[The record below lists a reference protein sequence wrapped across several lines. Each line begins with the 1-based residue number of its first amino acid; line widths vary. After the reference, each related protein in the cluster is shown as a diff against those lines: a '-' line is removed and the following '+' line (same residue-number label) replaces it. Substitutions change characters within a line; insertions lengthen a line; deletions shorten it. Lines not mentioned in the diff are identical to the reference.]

1 MSRWSAPGRATTA
14 TASRAGS
21 GAERLLLR
29 VGAASAAQR
38 RRIPARARCEAVAV
52 LRLQRLQALQHGV
65 DASLADVLDR
75 AAAERGEAGA
85 EDHARIEQVG
95 IFDHA
100 VVQRGDGLVE
110 QRQHQPVLEVP
121 GHLVVLRHL
130 GLLRLALGP
139 GVPALAVLLA
149 ALARPGWGGQPGWDF
164 AAAEGRQLLPDA
176 GGDLPPARVAHFS
189 RPPPP

>member
-130 GLLRLALGP
+130 GLLRLALRSEEHTSE
-139 GVPALAVLLA
+139 LQSLMRISYAVFCLKKKTKNNTSITQRMTTA
-149 ALARPGWGGQPGWDF
+149 
-164 AAAEGRQLLPDA
+164 QLPH
-176 GGDLPPARVAHFS
+176 RTHHNHVI
-189 RPPPP
+189 